1 MADKKKKT
9 VTADDLRAKTPD
21 ELSKMLVDLK
31 KQQMNLRFQKAG
43 GQLNNTAEIRAVRRE
58 IARIKT
64 IDGQKKSGA
73 ATPAKAKAA
82 KPAAKPKA
90 KKAAAA

>member
-1 MADKKKKT
+1 MADKKKTK
-9 VTADDLRAKTPD
+9 VSADDLRAKSPD
-21 ELSKMLVDLK
+21 ELNKQVVELK

-64 IDGQKKSGA
+64 LTTEKESGA
-73 ATPAKAKAA
+73 IAPAKAAKKPAAKAKA
-82 KPAAKPKA
+82 KKTAA
-90 KKAAAA
+90 

>member
-1 MADKKKKT
+1 M
-9 VTADDLRAKTPD
+9 
-21 ELSKMLVDLK
+21 DLK

-43 GQLNNTAEIRAVRRE
+43 GQLANSAEVRAVRRE

-64 IDGQKKSGA
+64 ISSAKKAGVKP
-73 ATPAKAKAA
+73 TTAKAKAA

-90 KKAAAA
+90 KKTAA